1 MKEKK
6 GKEMIMSRTGRTMKG
21 EAVGNR
27 DVLHLQQTQE
37 ERSLLWTRELFK
49 DSDNMLAKILQEIFQ
64 KKSFAFLLNRK
75 HNINIEET

>member
-1 MKEKK
+1 
-6 GKEMIMSRTGRTMKG
+6 MKG

-64 KKSFAFLLNRK
+64 KKSFAFLFNRK